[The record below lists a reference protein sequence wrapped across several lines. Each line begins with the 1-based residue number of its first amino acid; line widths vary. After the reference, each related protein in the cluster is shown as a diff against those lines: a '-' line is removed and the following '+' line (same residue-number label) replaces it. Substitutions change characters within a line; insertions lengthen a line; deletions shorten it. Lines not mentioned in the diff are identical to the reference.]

1 MRRLIC
7 SLFAVA
13 SALVLNAQERTAI
26 RFMGVIRSWDKDSTA
41 SGFSMTATDTVP
53 GALPIRA
60 SCADDGK
67 CRMELPLD
75 KVYRIQFGAAWHA
88 SQHLVLDTRGPS
100 IKQRKWGYR
109 VRVSVQLVPQV
120 ENVDYSIC
128 EKPLALGSFD
138 KKENQ
143 FTWDE
148 AYSDG
153 LASFY
158 EKLQNAYMDKKLLRE
173 PPPGAH

>member
-1 MRRLIC
+1 MRRLVC
-7 SLFAVA
+7 SL
-13 SALVLNAQERTAI
+13 LGVLTLIVLDAQDRTAV

-41 SGFSMTATDTVP
+41 HGFSMTATDTAP

-60 SCADDGK
+60 ICTDDGK

-75 KVYRIQFGAAWHA
+75 RVYRIEFSAAHHA
-88 SQHLVLDTRGPS
+88 AERLVLDTHGPS

-120 ENVDYSIC
+120 EQVDYSIC
-128 EKPLALGSFD
+128 EKPIALGSFD
-138 KKENQ
+138 TKENQ

-158 EKLQNAYMDKKLLRE
+158 EKLQNAYLDKKLLRE
-173 PPPGAH
+173 PAPGAR